1 MCNTHKESFRND
13 IFYTAVKDAKWIKK
27 GNKKGQKQTEM
38 TNSDT
43 NWQLIMAKRY

>member
-1 MCNTHKESFRND
+1 MQSDLKE
-13 IFYTAVKDAKWIKK
+13 AKNK
-27 GNKKGQKQTEM
+27 GNKKGQKQPEM

>member
-1 MCNTHKESFRND
+1 MQSDLKE
-13 IFYTAVKDAKWIKK
+13 AKNK